1 MDLNLQGK
9 VVFVTGSTRGI
20 GREIA
25 RGFATEGCTVVV
37 HGRDIDCANLVAAS
51 IGEKAVAVSGDLR
64 SSEVCH
70 KILDDIKS
78 QVGGINAL
86 VCNIGVSS
94 VATSASNVTGEWHEM
109 LDQNLLCAVNIVDA
123 SREELVRQS
132 GVVTCVSSICG
143 RAALPG
149 APVSYSAAKAALNA
163 YVRGMARP
171 LGGQGVRINAV
182 APGNIMFPGSVWEK
196 KIQQDPDGVDKMLKD
211 QVPLGR
217 FGSPKEIADVIIF
230 LTSDK
235 AAFVTGSLI
244 DADGGQS
251 GI

>member
-1 MDLNLQGK
+1 MDLNLRGK

-25 RGFATEGCTVVV
+25 RGFAREGCTVVV
-37 HGRDIDCANLVAAS
+37 HGRDIDRANLVAAS
-51 IGEKAVAVSGDLR
+51 IGQNAIAVSGDLC

-78 QVGGINAL
+78 KVGGINAL
-86 VCNIGVSS
+86 VCNIGMSS
-94 VATSASNVTGEWHEM
+94 PATSASNVTGEWHEM

-123 SREELVRQS
+123 CRGELARQS

-143 RAALPG
+143 RVAIPG
-149 APVSYSAAKAALNA
+149 APVSYSSAKAALNA

-171 LGGQGVRINAV
+171 LGSQGIRINAV

-196 KIQQDPDGVDKMLKD
+196 KIQQDPSGVDEMLK
-211 QVPLGR
+211 QHVALGR
-217 FGSPKEIADVIIF
+217 FGSAKEIADVIIF
-230 LTSDK
+230 LTSNR
-235 AAFVTGSLI
+235 AAFVTGSLF